1 MLGKLLGRLR
11 CDRTPEVNSGLRLES
26 ATGVKPL
33 TMEEMMR
40 RYIREEVSRSAE
52 LSGEETFEEADDFEE
67 EDPEVI
73 PLTHHQVL
81 AMTDSELREEALSG
95 YGIDLVDEANGS
107 PSPAPNGEPA
117 QGDQAPQETNT
128 PPT

>member
-11 CDRTPEVNSGLRLES
+11 KERTPEVNSGLRLES

-52 LSGEETFEEADDFEE
+52 LDGEESFEEADDFEE

-73 PLTHHQVL
+73 PLTHHQVM

-95 YGIDLVDEANGS
+95 YGIDLVDDAPGS
-107 PSPAPNGEPA
+107 PSSAPNGEA
-117 QGDQAPQETNT
+117 GQAEQAPQEAPP